1 LIANAAKLHSPRR
14 KLYSRAV
21 ADAAESRRE
30 AAQKPERPST
40 RALKRA
46 RQQQIRDL
54 VATQRVASQE
64 DLVRLLAER
73 GFGVTQATVS
83 RDIGEM
89 GLIRMG
95 RAGGHAYA
103 SPTDLDVPQR
113 SDDAIRRV
121 LTDLPV
127 TIGRSGLILLLTGSP
142 GSAPAVAEAID
153 RSSLTEQE
161 GTLAGDNTVLVLFRD
176 EERLERW
183 QARLREIQNTPARP
197 SGGA

>member
-1 LIANAAKLHSPRR
+1 
-14 KLYSRAV
+14 V
-21 ADAAESRRE
+21 A
-30 AAQKPERPST
+30 QTGPERPARPST

-46 RQQQIRDL
+46 RQHQIRDL
-54 VATQRVASQE
+54 VSSQRVANQA

-73 GFGVTQATVS
+73 GFTVTQATVS

-89 GLIRMG
+89 GLVRMG
-95 RAGGHAYA
+95 RAGGPAYA
-103 SPTDLDVPQR
+103 SPDDLDVRPS

-127 TIGRSGLILLLTGSP
+127 RFGRSGLILVLTGSP
-142 GSAPAVAEAID
+142 GSAPAIAEAID

-176 EERLERW
+176 EQRLDRW
-183 QARLREIQNTPARP
+183 QTRLRQILGE
-197 SGGA
+197 S

>member
-1 LIANAAKLHSPRR
+1 VARAASDR
-14 KLYSRAV
+14 
-21 ADAAESRRE
+21 
-30 AAQKPERPST
+30 PERPST

-46 RQQQIRDL
+46 RQQHIRDL
-54 VATQRVASQE
+54 VSTRRVASQQ

-73 GFGVTQATVS
+73 GFAVTQATVS

-89 GLIRMG
+89 GLVRMG
-95 RAGGHAYA
+95 RAGGHAYT
-103 SPTDLDVPQR
+103 SPTDLDVQQR

-127 TIGRSGLILLLTGSP
+127 TVGRSGLILLLTGSP
-142 GSAPAVAEAID
+142 GSAPAIAEAID

-176 EERLERW
+176 EQRLERW
-183 QARLREIQNTPARP
+183 RARLRQILGESSRP
-197 SGGA
+197 DRPD

>member
-1 LIANAAKLHSPRR
+1 MS
-14 KLYSRAV
+14 
-21 ADAAESRRE
+21 
-30 AAQKPERPST
+30 
-40 RALKRA
+40 
-46 RQQQIRDL
+46 
-54 VATQRVASQE
+54 SQE

-73 GFGVTQATVS
+73 GFAVTQATVS
-83 RDIGEM
+83 RDIGQM
-89 GLIRMG
+89 GLVRMA

-103 SPTDLDVPQR
+103 SPDDLDVRRP

-127 TIGRSGLILLLTGSP
+127 TFGRSGLILLLTGSP
-142 GSAPAVAEAID
+142 GSAPAIAEAID

-183 QARLREIQNTPARP
+183 QARLREIQDTPSR
-197 SGGA
+197 